1 MRKLYPSIEP
11 IEVDHLEMPGG
22 HQIYV
27 ELCGKKD
34 GIPVIFL
41 HGGPGGGCKPDHRRF
56 FDSDIYQ
63 IILFDQKIIFF
74 YRIKQI
80 FVQKKEMAEK
90 N

>member
-1 MRKLYPSIEP
+1 MRKLYSPIEP
-11 IEVDHLEMPGG
+11 IEVDLLDMPGG

-27 ELCGKKD
+27 ESCGKRD

-63 IILFDQKIIFF
+63 IILFDQRGSGRSMPLGGTENNSTFSK
-74 YRIKQI
+74 
-80 FVQKKEMAEK
+80 
-90 N
+90 